1 MAQFI
6 ARQWQNLLL
15 GAFIL
20 LIVLLLVFKSWI
32 LGPNLGEALA
42 APTGIEVR
50 AVAVPLNEE
59 DPSQQTIG
67 KLHYVAGWALTAD
80 NQRFGGFSGLQVDT
94 DGNLVAINDL
104 GNWLTAKVDL
114 DAVAQGTLQLSDV
127 TFAPYGNRTAGNR
140 DDKEAFD
147 AEGLVRF
154 GESFLVSF
162 EQDHRVRIT
171 APGQADAPW
180 SPADAIDFGTLAPNG
195 GLESLTWMKN
205 GDLLTFTERGLDVDG
220 RLKGWLVNTDGSS
233 LLYLKPPKNFAPTDA
248 ATLPSG
254 DVLIL
259 LRRYSV
265 LDGVAI
271 KLLRIKAEDIK
282 PGTVLDGEEL
292 AHLQPPLTVD
302 NLEALDVMAM
312 PDGGTRLFIMSD
324 DNLRQSQRTLLLVLD
339 LPR

>member
-6 ARQWQNLLL
+6 ARQWQNILL

-42 APTGIEVR
+42 APIGIEVR

-59 DPSQQTIG
+59 DPSQRTTG
-67 KLHYVAGWALTAD
+67 KLSYVAGWALTAD
-80 NQRFGGFSGLQVDT
+80 NPRFGGFSGLQMDAA
-94 DGNLVAINDL
+94 GNLVAINDL
-104 GNWLTAKVDL
+104 GNWLTAKLDL
-114 DAVAQGTLQLSDV
+114 GAIGRGKLLLSDV
-127 TFAPYGNRTAGNR
+127 AFAPYGNRTEANK
-140 DDKEAFD
+140 DDKEAYD

-154 GESFLVSF
+154 GEQFLVSF

-171 APGQADAPW
+171 APGQPDAPW
-180 SPADAIDFGTLAPNG
+180 PPAEAIDFGALAPNG
-195 GLESLTWMKN
+195 GLEALTWTKGGN
-205 GDLLTFTERGLDVDG
+205 LLAFAERGLDVDG
-220 RLKGWLVNTDGSS
+220 RLKGWLVKGTGAS

-248 ATLPSG
+248 ATLPGG
-254 DVLIL
+254 DVVLL

-265 LDGVAI
+265 LDGVAV
-271 KLLRIKAEDIK
+271 KLVRIKADDIK
-282 PGTVLDGEEL
+282 PGAVLAGEEL
-292 AHLQPPLTVD
+292 AHLQPPLAVD

-312 PDGGTRLFIMSD
+312 PDGRARLFIMSD
-324 DNLRQSQRTLLLVLD
+324 DNLRQSQRTLLLIFD